1 MLLIFDWD
9 GTLIDSAAKIVSCM
23 QCAAEKSGVD
33 PLPDELIRHIIGLS
47 LPQAIAVLYP
57 QETPEKC
64 EEIRQHY
71 VGHYIG
77 VDQTPSPLFAGVA
90 DTLHTLRDAG
100 YTMAVA
106 TGKARRG
113 LDRVLEQ
120 MGMQKFFHAT
130 RCADETRSKPH
141 PQMLHELLDFFVCA
155 PEQALMVGD
164 SSYDMEMAQAAGV
177 PRVAVS
183 YGAHSI
189 QQMQRF
195 EPLACLDRFA
205 DLLPVVASI
214 TTDVELRSIVSA
226 GRNG

>member
-9 GTLIDSAAKIVSCM
+9 GTLIDSAAKIVTCM
-23 QCAAEKSGVD
+23 QYAAEESGVE
-33 PLPDELIRHIIGLS
+33 PLPDEPIRQIIGLS

-57 QETPEKC
+57 NESPALHED
-64 EEIRQHY
+64 IRQRY
-71 VGHYIG
+71 VSHYIG
-77 VDQTPSPLFAGVA
+77 MDQTPTPLFAGVTE
-90 DTLHTLRDAG
+90 TLHTLRDTG
-100 YTMAVA
+100 YTLAVA

-120 MGMQKFFHAT
+120 MNMQKFFHAT

-141 PQMLHELLDFFVCA
+141 PQMLHELLDFFVCE

-164 SSYDMEMAQAAGV
+164 SCYDMEMAQAAGV

-189 QQMQRF
+189 EQMLRY
-195 EPLACLDRFA
+195 EPVACLDCFA
-205 DLLPVVASI
+205 DLLPVV
-214 TTDVELRSIVSA
+214 TSIVDLGVQPIVSK
-226 GRNG
+226 G

>member
-9 GTLIDSAAKIVSCM
+9 GTLIDSAAKIVTCM
-23 QCAAEKSGVD
+23 QYAAEESGVE
-33 PLPDELIRHIIGLS
+33 PLPDEPIRQIIGLS

-57 QETPEKC
+57 NESSAVHED
-64 EEIRQHY
+64 IRQRY
-71 VGHYIG
+71 VSHYIG
-77 VDQTPSPLFAGVA
+77 MDQTPTPLFTGVTE
-90 DTLHTLRDAG
+90 TLHTLRDAG
-100 YTMAVA
+100 YTLAVA

-120 MGMQKFFHAT
+120 MGMQRFFHAT

-183 YGAHSI
+183 YGAHSVE
-189 QQMQRF
+189 QMLRY
-195 EPLACLDRFA
+195 EPVACLDQFA
-205 DLLPVVASI
+205 DLLPVV
-214 TTDVELRSIVSA
+214 TSIVDLGVQPIVSK
-226 GRNG
+226 G

>member
-9 GTLIDSAAKIVSCM
+9 GTLIDSAAKIVRCM
-23 QCAAEKSGVD
+23 QCAAEQAGVD
-33 PLPDELIRHIIGLS
+33 PLPDEPIRQIIGLS

-57 QETPEKC
+57 NESSALHD
-64 EEIRQHY
+64 EIRQQY
-71 VGHYIG
+71 VRHYIG

-90 DTLHTLRDAG
+90 ETLHTLRDAG

-141 PQMLHELLDFFVCA
+141 PQMLHELLDFFVTEPA
-155 PEQALMVGD
+155 QALMVGD
-164 SSYDMEMAQAAGV
+164 SCFDMEMAQVAGV

-189 QQMQRF
+189 EQMLPY
-195 EPLACLDRFA
+195 EPVACLDRFDA
-205 DLLPVVASI
+205 LLPVV
-214 TTDVELRSIVSA
+214 TSIVDLGLPPIVSEH
-226 GRNG
+226 

>member
-9 GTLIDSAAKIVSCM
+9 GTLIDSAAKIVTCM
-23 QCAAEKSGVD
+23 QYAAEESGVD
-33 PLPDELIRHIIGLS
+33 PLPDEPIRQIIGLS

-57 QETPEKC
+57 HESPALHED
-64 EEIRQHY
+64 IRQRY
-71 VGHYIG
+71 VSHYIG
-77 VDQTPSPLFAGVA
+77 MDQTPTPLFAGVTE
-90 DTLHTLRDAG
+90 TLHTLRDAG
-100 YTMAVA
+100 YTLAVA

-155 PEQALMVGD
+155 SEQALMVGD

-183 YGAHSI
+183 YGAHSVE
-189 QQMQRF
+189 QMLRY
-195 EPLACLDRFA
+195 EPVACLDQFA
-205 DLLPVVASI
+205 DLLPVV
-214 TTDVELRSIVSA
+214 TSIVDLGVQPIVSK
-226 GRNG
+226 G

>member
-9 GTLIDSAAKIVSCM
+9 GTLIDSAAKIVTCM
-23 QCAAEKSGVD
+23 QYAAEESGVD
-33 PLPDELIRHIIGLS
+33 PLPDEPIRQIIGLS

-57 QETPEKC
+57 HESPALHED
-64 EEIRQHY
+64 IRQRY
-71 VGHYIG
+71 VSHYIG
-77 VDQTPSPLFAGVA
+77 MDQTPTPLFAGVTE
-90 DTLHTLRDAG
+90 TLHTLRDAG
-100 YTMAVA
+100 YTLAVA

-183 YGAHSI
+183 YGAHSVE
-189 QQMQRF
+189 QMLRY
-195 EPLACLDRFA
+195 EPVACLDQFA
-205 DLLPVVASI
+205 DLLPVVTSMV
-214 TTDVELRSIVSA
+214 DLGVQPIVSK
-226 GRNG
+226 G

>member
-9 GTLIDSAAKIVSCM
+9 GTLIDSAAKIVTCM
-23 QCAAEKSGVD
+23 QYAAEESGVE
-33 PLPDELIRHIIGLS
+33 PLPDEPIRQIIGLS

-57 QETPEKC
+57 NESPALHED
-64 EEIRQHY
+64 IRQRY
-71 VGHYIG
+71 VSHYIG
-77 VDQTPSPLFAGVA
+77 MDQTPTPLFAGVTE
-90 DTLHTLRDAG
+90 TLHTLRDTG
-100 YTMAVA
+100 YTLAVA

-120 MGMQKFFHAT
+120 MNMQKFFHAT

-141 PQMLHELLDFFVCA
+141 PQMLHELLDFFVCE

-164 SSYDMEMAQAAGV
+164 SCYDMEMAQAAGV

-189 QQMQRF
+189 EQMLRY
-195 EPLACLDRFA
+195 EPVACLDRFA
-205 DLLPVVASI
+205 DLLPVV
-214 TTDVELRSIVSA
+214 TSIVDLGVQPIVSK
-226 GRNG
+226 G

>member
-1 MLLIFDWD
+1 MLVIFDWD
-9 GTLIDSAAKIVSCM
+9 GTLIDSAAKIVTCM
-23 QCAAEKSGVD
+23 QYAAEESGVD
-33 PLPDELIRHIIGLS
+33 PLPDEPIRQIIGLS

-57 QETPEKC
+57 HESPALHED
-64 EEIRQHY
+64 IRQRY
-71 VGHYIG
+71 VSHYIG
-77 VDQTPSPLFAGVA
+77 MDQTPTPLFAGVTE
-90 DTLHTLRDAG
+90 TLHTLRDAG
-100 YTMAVA
+100 YTLAVA

-183 YGAHSI
+183 YGAHSVE
-189 QQMQRF
+189 QMLRY
-195 EPLACLDRFA
+195 EPVACLDQFA
-205 DLLPVVASI
+205 DLLPVV
-214 TTDVELRSIVSA
+214 TSIVDLGVQPIVSK
-226 GRNG
+226 G

>member
-9 GTLIDSAAKIVSCM
+9 GTLIDSAAKIVRCM
-23 QCAAEKSGVD
+23 QCAAEASGVD
-33 PLPDELIRHIIGLS
+33 PLPDEPIRQIIGLS

-57 QETPEKC
+57 NESSALHD
-64 EEIRQHY
+64 EIRQQY
-71 VGHYIG
+71 VRHYIG

-90 DTLHTLRDAG
+90 ETLHTLRDAG

-141 PQMLHELLDFFVCA
+141 PQMLHELLDFFVTE

-164 SSYDMEMAQAAGV
+164 SCFDMEMAQVAGV

-189 QQMQRF
+189 EQMLPY
-195 EPLACLDRFA
+195 EPVACLDRFEA
-205 DLLPVVASI
+205 LLPVVASI
-214 TTDVELRSIVSA
+214 ADLGVHSIVSEH
-226 GRNG
+226 RNG

>member
-9 GTLIDSAAKIVSCM
+9 GTLIDSAAKIVTCM
-23 QCAAEKSGVD
+23 QYAAEESGVE
-33 PLPDELIRHIIGLS
+33 PLPDEPIRHIIGLS

-57 QETPEKC
+57 NESSALHED
-64 EEIRQHY
+64 IRQRY
-71 VGHYIG
+71 VSHYIG
-77 VDQTPSPLFAGVA
+77 MDQTPTPLFAGVTE
-90 DTLHTLRDAG
+90 TLHTLRDAG
-100 YTMAVA
+100 YTLAVA

-183 YGAHSI
+183 YGAHSVE
-189 QQMQRF
+189 QMLRY
-195 EPLACLDRFA
+195 EPVACLDQFA
-205 DLLPVVASI
+205 DLLPVV
-214 TTDVELRSIVSA
+214 TSIVDLGVQPIVSK
-226 GRNG
+226 G

>member
-9 GTLIDSAAKIVSCM
+9 GTLIDSAAKIVTCM
-23 QCAAEKSGVD
+23 QYAAEESGVE
-33 PLPDELIRHIIGLS
+33 PLPDEPIRQIIGLS

-57 QETPEKC
+57 NESPALHED
-64 EEIRQHY
+64 IRQRY
-71 VGHYIG
+71 VSHYIG
-77 VDQTPSPLFAGVA
+77 MDQTPTPLFADVTE
-90 DTLHTLRDAG
+90 TLHTLRDAG
-100 YTMAVA
+100 YTLAVA

-141 PQMLHELLDFFVCA
+141 PQMLHELLDFVCE

-164 SSYDMEMAQAAGV
+164 SCYDMEMAQAASV

-183 YGAHSI
+183 YGAHRI
-189 QQMQRF
+189 EQMLRY
-195 EPLACLDRFA
+195 EPVACLDRFV
-205 DLLPVVASI
+205 DLLPVV
-214 TTDVELRSIVSA
+214 TSIVDLGVQPIVSK
-226 GRNG
+226 G

>member
-9 GTLIDSAAKIVSCM
+9 GTLIDSAAKIVTCM
-23 QCAAEKSGVD
+23 QYAAEESGVD
-33 PLPDELIRHIIGLS
+33 PLPDEPIRQIIGLS

-57 QETPEKC
+57 NESPALHED
-64 EEIRQHY
+64 IRQRY
-71 VGHYIG
+71 VSHYIG
-77 VDQTPSPLFAGVA
+77 MDQTPTPLFAGVTE
-90 DTLHTLRDAG
+90 TLHTLRDAG
-100 YTMAVA
+100 YTLAVA

-120 MGMQKFFHAT
+120 MNMQKFFHAT

-141 PQMLHELLDFFVCA
+141 PQMLHELLDFFVCE

-164 SSYDMEMAQAAGV
+164 SCYDMEMAQAAGV

-189 QQMQRF
+189 EQMLRY
-195 EPLACLDRFA
+195 EPVACLDRFA
-205 DLLPVVASI
+205 DLLPVV
-214 TTDVELRSIVSA
+214 TSIVDLGVQPIVSK
-226 GRNG
+226 G

>member
-9 GTLIDSAAKIVSCM
+9 GTLIDSAAKIVTCM
-23 QCAAEKSGVD
+23 QYAAEESGVD
-33 PLPDELIRHIIGLS
+33 PLPDEPIRQIIGLS

-57 QETPEKC
+57 NESSAVHEAM
-64 EEIRQHY
+64 RQQY
-71 VGHYIG
+71 VSYYIG
-77 VDQTPSPLFAGVA
+77 MDQTPTPLFAGVTE
-90 DTLHTLRDAG
+90 TLHTLRDAG
-100 YTMAVA
+100 YTLAVA

-141 PQMLHELLDFFVCA
+141 PQMLHELLDFFVCE

-164 SSYDMEMAQAAGV
+164 SCYDMEMAQAAGV

-183 YGAHSI
+183 YGAHSVE
-189 QQMQRF
+189 QMLRY
-195 EPLACLDRFA
+195 EPVACLDRFA
-205 DLLPVVASI
+205 DLLPVV
-214 TTDVELRSIVSA
+214 TSIVDLGVQPIVSK
-226 GRNG
+226 G

>member
-9 GTLIDSAAKIVSCM
+9 GTLIDSAAKIVTCM
-23 QCAAEKSGVD
+23 QYAAEESGVD
-33 PLPDELIRHIIGLS
+33 PLPDEPIRQIIGLS

-57 QETPEKC
+57 HESPALHED
-64 EEIRQHY
+64 IRQRY
-71 VGHYIG
+71 VSYYIG
-77 VDQTPSPLFAGVA
+77 MDQTPTPLFAGVTE
-90 DTLHTLRDAG
+90 TLHTLRDAG
-100 YTMAVA
+100 YTLAVA

-141 PQMLHELLDFFVCA
+141 PQMLHELLDFFVCE

-164 SSYDMEMAQAAGV
+164 SCYDMEMAQAAGM

-189 QQMQRF
+189 EQMLRY
-195 EPLACLDRFA
+195 EPVACLDRFA
-205 DLLPVVASI
+205 DLLPVV
-214 TTDVELRSIVSA
+214 TSIVDLGVQPIVSE
-226 GRNG
+226 G

>member
-9 GTLIDSAAKIVSCM
+9 GTLIDSAAKIVTCM
-23 QCAAEKSGVD
+23 QYAAEESGVD
-33 PLPDELIRHIIGLS
+33 PLPDEPIRQIIGLS

-57 QETPEKC
+57 HESPALH
-64 EEIRQHY
+64 EEMRQQY
-71 VGHYIG
+71 VSYYIG
-77 VDQTPSPLFAGVA
+77 MDQTPTPLFAGVTE
-90 DTLHTLRDAG
+90 TLHTLRDAG
-100 YTMAVA
+100 YTLAVA

-141 PQMLHELLDFFVCA
+141 PQMLHELLDFFVCE

-164 SSYDMEMAQAAGV
+164 SCYDMEMAQAVGM

-189 QQMQRF
+189 EQMLRF
-195 EPLACLDRFA
+195 EPVACLDRFDA
-205 DLLPVVASI
+205 LLPVVAARV
-214 TTDVELRSIVSA
+214 DLGLPRIVSE
-226 GRNG
+226 G

>member
-1 MLLIFDWD
+1 M
-9 GTLIDSAAKIVSCM
+9 
-23 QCAAEKSGVD
+23 
-33 PLPDELIRHIIGLS
+33 PDEPIRQIIGLS

-57 QETPEKC
+57 HESPALHED
-64 EEIRQHY
+64 IRQRY
-71 VGHYIG
+71 VSHYIG
-77 VDQTPSPLFAGVA
+77 MDQTPTPLFAGVTE
-90 DTLHTLRDAG
+90 TLHTLSDAG
-100 YTMAVA
+100 YTLAVA
-106 TGKARRG
+106 SGKARRG

-183 YGAHSI
+183 YGAHSVE
-189 QQMQRF
+189 QMLRY
-195 EPLACLDRFA
+195 EPVACLDQFA
-205 DLLPVVASI
+205 DLLPVV
-214 TTDVELRSIVSA
+214 TSIVDLGVQPIVSK
-226 GRNG
+226 G

>member
-1 MLLIFDWD
+1 
-9 GTLIDSAAKIVSCM
+9 
-23 QCAAEKSGVD
+23 
-33 PLPDELIRHIIGLS
+33 LS

-57 QETPEKC
+57 HESPAAARSTC
-64 EEIRQHY
+64 ASSY
-71 VGHYIG
+71 VSYYIG
-77 VDQTPSPLFAGVA
+77 MDQTPTPLFAGVTE
-90 DTLHTLRDAG
+90 TLHTLRDAG
-100 YTMAVA
+100 YTLAVA

-141 PQMLHELLDFFVCA
+141 PQMLHELLDFFVCE

-164 SSYDMEMAQAAGV
+164 SCYDMEMAQAAGM

-189 QQMQRF
+189 EQMLRY
-195 EPLACLDRFA
+195 EPVACLDRFA
-205 DLLPVVASI
+205 DLLPVV
-214 TTDVELRSIVSA
+214 TSIVDLGVQPIVSE
-226 GRNG
+226 G

>member
-1 MLLIFDWD
+1 
-9 GTLIDSAAKIVSCM
+9 M
-23 QCAAEKSGVD
+23 QRAAEQLGIE
-33 PLPDELIRHIIGLS
+33 PLPDEPIRQIIGLS

-57 QETPEKC
+57 NESSAVHEAM
-64 EEIRQHY
+64 RQQY
-71 VGHYIG
+71 VSYYIG
-77 VDQTPSPLFAGVA
+77 MDQTPTPLFAGVTE
-90 DTLHTLRDAG
+90 TLHTLRDAG
-100 YTMAVA
+100 YTLAVA

-141 PQMLHELLDFFVCA
+141 PQMLHELLDFFVCE

-164 SSYDMEMAQAAGV
+164 SCYDMEMAQAAGM

-189 QQMQRF
+189 EQMLRY
-195 EPLACLDRFA
+195 EPVACLDRFA
-205 DLLPVVASI
+205 DLLPVV
-214 TTDVELRSIVSA
+214 TSIVDLGVQPIVSE
-226 GRNG
+226 G

>member
-9 GTLIDSAAKIVSCM
+9 GTLIDSAAKIVTCM
-23 QCAAEKSGVD
+23 QYAAEESGVD
-33 PLPDELIRHIIGLS
+33 PLPDEPIRQIIGLS

-57 QETPEKC
+57 HESPALHED
-64 EEIRQHY
+64 IRQRY
-71 VGHYIG
+71 VSHYIG
-77 VDQTPSPLFAGVA
+77 MDQTPTPLFAGVTE
-90 DTLHTLRDAG
+90 TLHTLRDAG
-100 YTMAVA
+100 YTLAVA

-183 YGAHSI
+183 YGAHSVE
-189 QQMQRF
+189 QMLRY
-195 EPLACLDRFA
+195 EPVACLDQFA
-205 DLLPVVASI
+205 DLLPVV
-214 TTDVELRSIVSA
+214 TSIVDLGVQPIVSK
-226 GRNG
+226 G